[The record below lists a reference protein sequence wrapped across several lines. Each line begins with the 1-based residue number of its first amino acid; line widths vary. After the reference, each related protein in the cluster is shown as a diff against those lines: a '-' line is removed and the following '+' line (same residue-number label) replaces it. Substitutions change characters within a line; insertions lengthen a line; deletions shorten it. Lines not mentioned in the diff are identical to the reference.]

1 MLILAVDSSTS
12 VGAVCL
18 YEEEV
23 IAEYNLNLDKTH
35 SQRLMDQIVG
45 VIDDAYL
52 ECSSLEGIAV
62 GVGPGS
68 FTGIRIGLATAK
80 SLAHSLDI
88 PLVGISTLEAL
99 ANNLSPRTKP
109 ICPMLDAR
117 RQRVYTA
124 VYQGEDRLGLKKPVV
139 AEDIQEVDSFLE
151 QLSKEF
157 KQKIIFIGQGAEEY
171 RELIKDRLG
180 PQAEFSPG
188 NNLVQGKSLAQIGS
202 IKLKTGSGDKLMDL
216 KPNYLKRSQAERDWQ
231 VSQVDS

>member
-18 YEEEV
+18 YKEEV

-45 VIDDAYL
+45 IIDDAYL
-52 ECSSLEGIAV
+52 ECSALEAIAV

-80 SLAHSLDI
+80 SLAHALDI
-88 PLVGISTLEAL
+88 PVVGISTLEAL
-99 ANNLSPRTKP
+99 ANNLLHITEP

-124 VYQGEDRLGLKKPVV
+124 VYQEKDGLGLKEPVV
-139 AEDIQEVDSFLE
+139 AEDIKEVDSFLE
-151 QLSKEF
+151 ELSKRF
-157 KQKIIFIGQGAEEY
+157 KQKIFFIGPGAEEY
-171 RELIKDRLG
+171 RELIEDRLG
-180 PQAEFSPG
+180 TQAEFSLE

-202 IKLKTGSGDKLMDL
+202 IKLKTGGGDKLMDL

-231 VSQVDS
+231 VSKGDF